1 MGILL
6 NEITQI
12 LIDLNHIQ
20 RTALA
25 FRFIIM
31 RASSNN
37 ALRFKEIHHL
47 NEALLVMRHFI
58 TLSARLLPFLSE
70 LQQKKHPT
78 STEITNIHK
87 ITEVYEN
94 YNFDT
99 NVSEMLLNSN
109 ILELIKDSFE
119 RISDSSHH
127 KNREANRRLNHFLNE
142 YNRLMEKWGEINAN

>member
-1 MGILL
+1 MVK
-6 NEITQI
+6 I
-12 LIDLNHIQ
+12 LIHSNHIQ
-20 RTALA
+20 RIAHVI
-25 FRFIIM
+25 RFISM

-58 TLSARLLPFLSE
+58 TLSARLLPFLNE

-78 STEITNIHK
+78 SVEITNIHK
-87 ITEVYEN
+87 ISEVYEN

-109 ILELIKDSFE
+109 ILELIKESFE
-119 RISDSSHH
+119 RISDSSYL
-127 KNREANRRLNHFLNE
+127 KNREANRRLRHFLNE
-142 YNRLMEKWGEINAN
+142 YHRLSEKWGEINAN